1 MKSNGFFL
9 TRDFDIDIN
18 EDIDFYDLEE
28 NGEIIANLMVWGY
41 NKLINDLKILPKKIG
56 EDEEDNLIY
65 NCYVEFTETNKFWFT
80 ISFYDF
86 DEEYLDKDIVKKI
99 KEINQE
105 IRIEINT
112 KEEIE
117 MFKNKVNNA
126 LVDLGYKNIG
136 MAFKLEK
143 DMRK

>member
-9 TRDFDIDIN
+9 TRDFDIDTD

-28 NGEIIANLMVWGY
+28 NGEVIANLIVWGY
-41 NKLINDLKILPKKIG
+41 NKLINDLKILPKKLG

-65 NCYVEFTETNKFWFT
+65 NCYVEFTETDKFWFT

-117 MFKNKVNNA
+117 MFRYKVNNA
-126 LVDLGYKNIG
+126 LLDLGYGDIKE
-136 MAFKLEK
+136 AFKE
-143 DMRK
+143 DEE

>member
-9 TRDFDIDIN
+9 TRDFDIDTN

-28 NGEIIANLMVWGY
+28 NGEVIANLMVWGY
-41 NKLINDLKILPKKIG
+41 DKLINDLKILPKELG

-65 NCYVEFTETNKFWFT
+65 NCYVEFTETNKFWFV
-80 ISFYDF
+80 ISFYSY
-86 DEEYLDKDIVKKI
+86 DEEYLDKEIVKKI

-126 LVDLGYKNIG
+126 LFDLGYENIEE
-136 MAFKLEK
+136 AFKEYK
-143 DMRK
+143 E

>member
-9 TRDFDIDIN
+9 TRDFDIDTN

-28 NGEIIANLMVWGY
+28 NGEVIANLMVWGY
-41 NKLINDLKILPKKIG
+41 NKLINDLKILPKKLG
-56 EDEEDNLIY
+56 EDEEDNLAY
-65 NCYVEFTETNKFWFT
+65 NCYVEFTETDKFWFT

-86 DEEYLDKDIVKKI
+86 DKEYLDKEIVKKI

-117 MFKNKVNNA
+117 MFRYKVNNA
-126 LVDLGYKNIG
+126 LLDLGYGNIKE
-136 MAFKLEK
+136 AFKE
-143 DMRK
+143 DEE

>member
-9 TRDFDIDIN
+9 TRDFDIDTN

-41 NKLINDLKILPKKIG
+41 NRLINDLKILPKELG

-65 NCYVEFTETNKFWFT
+65 NCYVEFTETDKFWFI

-86 DEEYLDKDIVKKI
+86 DKEYLDKELLKKI

-117 MFKNKVNNA
+117 MFRYKVNNA
-126 LVDLGYKNIG
+126 LLDLGYGNIKE
-136 MAFKLEK
+136 AFKEYEE
-143 DMRK
+143 

>member
-1 MKSNGFFL
+1 MENILNNIIQEFL
-9 TRDFDIDIN
+9 DN
-18 EDIDFYDLEE
+18 VCKEL
-28 NGEIIANLMVWGY
+28 
-41 NKLINDLKILPKKIG
+41 G

-65 NCYVEFTETNKFWFT
+65 NCYVEFTETDKFWFT

-86 DEEYLDKDIVKKI
+86 DKEYLDKELLKKI

>member
-9 TRDFDIDIN
+9 TRDFDIDTN

-28 NGEIIANLMVWGY
+28 NGEVIANLMVWGY
-41 NKLINDLKILPKKIG
+41 DKLINDLKILPKELG

-65 NCYVEFTETNKFWFT
+65 NCYVEFTETNKFWFV
-80 ISFYDF
+80 ISFYSY
-86 DEEYLDKDIVKKI
+86 DEEYLDKEIVKKI

-117 MFKNKVNNA
+117 MFRYKVNNA
-126 LVDLGYKNIG
+126 LLDLGYENIKE
-136 MAFKLEK
+136 AFKEYEE
-143 DMRK
+143 

>member
-9 TRDFDIDIN
+9 TRDFDIDTN

-28 NGEIIANLMVWGY
+28 NGEVIANLMVWGY
-41 NKLINDLKILPKKIG
+41 DKLINDLKILPKKLG

-65 NCYVEFTETNKFWFT
+65 NCYVEFTETNKFWFV
-80 ISFYDF
+80 ISFYSY
-86 DEEYLDKDIVKKI
+86 DEEYLDKEIVKKI

-112 KEEIE
+112 KEEVE

-126 LVDLGYKNIG
+126 LFDLGYENIKE
-136 MAFKLEK
+136 AFKEYEE
-143 DMRK
+143 

>member
-9 TRDFDIDIN
+9 TRDFDINTN

-41 NKLINDLKILPKKIG
+41 NKLINDLKILPKEIG

-65 NCYVEFTETNKFWFT
+65 NCYVEFTETNKFWFV
-80 ISFYDF
+80 ISFYSY
-86 DEEYLDKDIVKKI
+86 DEEYLDKEIVKKI

-117 MFKNKVNNA
+117 MFRYKVNNA
-126 LVDLGYKNIG
+126 LLDLGYGNIKE
-136 MAFKLEK
+136 AFKEYEE
-143 DMRK
+143 

>member
-9 TRDFDIDIN
+9 TRDFDIDTN
-18 EDIDFYDLEE
+18 EDIDFYNLEE
-28 NGEIIANLMVWGY
+28 NGEVIANLMVWGY
-41 NKLINDLKILPKKIG
+41 NKLINDLKILPKKLG

-65 NCYVEFTETNKFWFT
+65 NCYVEFTETNKFWFV
-80 ISFYDF
+80 ISFYSY
-86 DEEYLDKDIVKKI
+86 DEEYLDKEIVKKI

-117 MFKNKVNNA
+117 MFRYKVNNA
-126 LVDLGYKNIG
+126 LLDLGYGNIKE
-136 MAFKLEK
+136 AFKEYEE
-143 DMRK
+143 

>member
-28 NGEIIANLMVWGY
+28 NGEVIANLMVWGY
-41 NKLINDLKILPKKIG
+41 NKLINDLKILPKKLG

-65 NCYVEFTETNKFWFT
+65 NCYVEFTETNKFWFV
-80 ISFYDF
+80 ISFYSY
-86 DEEYLDKDIVKKI
+86 DEEYLDKEIVKKI

-117 MFKNKVNNA
+117 MFRYKVNNA
-126 LVDLGYKNIG
+126 LLDLGYGNIKE
-136 MAFKLEK
+136 AFKEYEE
-143 DMRK
+143 

>member
-9 TRDFDIDIN
+9 TRDFDIDTN

-28 NGEIIANLMVWGY
+28 NGEVIANLMVWGY
-41 NKLINDLKILPKKIG
+41 DKLINDLKILPKELG

-65 NCYVEFTETNKFWFT
+65 NCYVEFTETNKFWFV
-80 ISFYDF
+80 ISFYSY
-86 DEEYLDKDIVKKI
+86 DEEYLDKEIVKKI

-117 MFKNKVNNA
+117 MFRYKVNNA
-126 LVDLGYKNIG
+126 LLDLGYGDIKE
-136 MAFKLEK
+136 AFKE
-143 DMRK
+143 DEE

>member
-9 TRDFDIDIN
+9 TRDFDIDTD

-28 NGEIIANLMVWGY
+28 NGEVIANLIVWGY
-41 NKLINDLKILPKKIG
+41 NKLINDLKILPKKLG
-56 EDEEDNLIY
+56 KDEEDNLIY
-65 NCYVEFTETNKFWFT
+65 NCYVEFTETDKFWFT

-86 DEEYLDKDIVKKI
+86 DKEYLDKDIVKKI

-112 KEEIE
+112 KEEVE
-117 MFKNKVNNA
+117 MFRYKVNNA
-126 LVDLGYKNIG
+126 LLDLGYGNIKE
-136 MAFKLEK
+136 AFKE
-143 DMRK
+143 DEE

>member
-9 TRDFDIDIN
+9 TRDFDIDTN

-28 NGEIIANLMVWGY
+28 NGEVIANLMVWGY
-41 NKLINDLKILPKKIG
+41 DKLINDLKILPKELG

-65 NCYVEFTETNKFWFT
+65 NCYVEFTETNKFWFV
-80 ISFYDF
+80 ISFYSY
-86 DEEYLDKDIVKKI
+86 DEEYLDKEIVKKI

-112 KEEIE
+112 KEEVE

-126 LVDLGYKNIG
+126 LFDLGYENIKE
-136 MAFKLEK
+136 AFKEYEE
-143 DMRK
+143 

>member
-65 NCYVEFTETNKFWFT
+65 NCYVEFTETNKFWFV
-80 ISFYDF
+80 ISFYSY
-86 DEEYLDKDIVKKI
+86 DEEYLDKEIVKKI

-117 MFKNKVNNA
+117 IFRYKVNNA
-126 LVDLGYKNIG
+126 LLDLGYENIKK
-136 MAFKLEK
+136 AFKEYEE
-143 DMRK
+143 

>member
-9 TRDFDIDIN
+9 TRDFDIDTN

-28 NGEIIANLMVWGY
+28 NGEVIANLMIWGY
-41 NKLINDLKILPKKIG
+41 DKLINDLKILPKKIG

-65 NCYVEFTETNKFWFT
+65 NCYVEFTETNKFWFV
-80 ISFYDF
+80 ISFYSY
-86 DEEYLDKDIVKKI
+86 DEEYLDKEIVKKI

-112 KEEIE
+112 KEEVE

-126 LVDLGYKNIG
+126 LFDLGYENIEE
-136 MAFKLEK
+136 AFKEYK
-143 DMRK
+143 E

>member
-9 TRDFDIDIN
+9 TRDFDIDTN

-28 NGEIIANLMVWGY
+28 YKKMVANLMVWGY
-41 NKLINDLKILPKKIG
+41 DKLINDLKILPKKLG
-56 EDEEDNLIY
+56 KDEEDNLAY
-65 NCYVEFTETNKFWFT
+65 NCYIEFTETEKFWFT

-86 DEEYLDKDIVKKI
+86 DERYLDKELLNKI
-99 KEINQE
+99 KELHRE

-117 MFKNKVNNA
+117 IFKNKVNNA
-126 LVDLGYKNIG
+126 LIDLGYKNID

>member
-41 NKLINDLKILPKKIG
+41 NKLINDLKILPKKLG
-56 EDEEDNLIY
+56 EDEEDNLAY
-65 NCYVEFTETNKFWFT
+65 NCYVESTETDKFWFT

-86 DEEYLDKDIVKKI
+86 DEEYLDKEIVKKI

-117 MFKNKVNNA
+117 MFRYKVNNA
-126 LVDLGYKNIG
+126 LLDLGYGNIKE
-136 MAFKLEK
+136 AFKEYEE
-143 DMRK
+143 

>member
-41 NKLINDLKILPKKIG
+41 NKLINDLKILPKKLG

-65 NCYVEFTETNKFWFT
+65 NCYVEFTETDKFWFT

-86 DEEYLDKDIVKKI
+86 DEEYLDKELLKKI

-105 IRIEINT
+105 IRIEINI

-117 MFKNKVNNA
+117 MFRYKVNNA
-126 LVDLGYKNIG
+126 LLDLGYGNIKE
-136 MAFKLEK
+136 AFKEYEE
-143 DMRK
+143 

>member
-9 TRDFDIDIN
+9 TRDFDIDTD

-28 NGEIIANLMVWGY
+28 NGEVIANLIVWGY
-41 NKLINDLKILPKKIG
+41 NKLINDLKILPKKLG

-65 NCYVEFTETNKFWFT
+65 NCYVEFTETDKFWFT

-86 DEEYLDKDIVKKI
+86 DKEYLDKDIVKKI

-117 MFKNKVNNA
+117 MFRYKVNNA
-126 LVDLGYKNIG
+126 LLDLGYGDIKE
-136 MAFKLEK
+136 AFKE
-143 DMRK
+143 DEE

>member
-9 TRDFDIDIN
+9 TRDFDIDTN

-28 NGEIIANLMVWGY
+28 NGEVIANLMVWGY
-41 NKLINDLKILPKKIG
+41 DKLINDLKILPKKIG

-65 NCYVEFTETNKFWFT
+65 NCYVEFTETNKFWFV
-80 ISFYDF
+80 ISFYGY
-86 DEEYLDKDIVKKI
+86 DEEYLDKEIIKKI

-117 MFKNKVNNA
+117 MFRYKVNNA
-126 LVDLGYKNIG
+126 LLDLGYENIKE
-136 MAFKLEK
+136 AFKEYEE
-143 DMRK
+143 

>member
-41 NKLINDLKILPKKIG
+41 NKLINDLKILPKKLG
-56 EDEEDNLIY
+56 EDEEDNLAY
-65 NCYVEFTETNKFWFT
+65 NCYVKFTETDKFWFT

-86 DEEYLDKDIVKKI
+86 DEEYLDKEIVKKI

-112 KEEIE
+112 KEEVE
-117 MFKNKVNNA
+117 MFRYKVNNA
-126 LVDLGYKNIG
+126 LLDLGYGNIKE
-136 MAFKLEK
+136 AFKEYEE
-143 DMRK
+143 

>member
-9 TRDFDIDIN
+9 TRDFDIDTN

-28 NGEIIANLMVWGY
+28 NGEVIANLMVWGY
-41 NKLINDLKILPKKIG
+41 DKLINDLKILPKELG

-65 NCYVEFTETNKFWFT
+65 NCYVEFTETNKFWFV
-80 ISFYDF
+80 ISFYSY
-86 DEEYLDKDIVKKI
+86 DEEYLDKEIVKKI

-112 KEEIE
+112 KEEVE

-126 LVDLGYKNIG
+126 LFDLGYENIEE
-136 MAFKLEK
+136 AFKEYK
-143 DMRK
+143 E

>member
-65 NCYVEFTETNKFWFT
+65 NCYVEFTKTDKFWFT

-86 DEEYLDKDIVKKI
+86 DKEYLDKELLKKI

-117 MFKNKVNNA
+117 MFRYKVNNA
-126 LVDLGYKNIG
+126 LLDLGYGNIKE
-136 MAFKLEK
+136 AFKEYEE
-143 DMRK
+143 

>member
-9 TRDFDIDIN
+9 TRDFDIDTN

-28 NGEIIANLMVWGY
+28 NGEVIANLMVWGY
-41 NKLINDLKILPKKIG
+41 DKLINDLKILPKELG

-65 NCYVEFTETNKFWFT
+65 NCYVEFTETNKFWFV

-86 DEEYLDKDIVKKI
+86 DKEYLDKELLKKI

-117 MFKNKVNNA
+117 MFRYKVNNA
-126 LVDLGYKNIG
+126 LLDLGYGNIKE
-136 MAFKLEK
+136 AFKEYEE
-143 DMRK
+143 

>member
-9 TRDFDIDIN
+9 TRDFDIDTN

-65 NCYVEFTETNKFWFT
+65 NCYVEFTETNKFWFV
-80 ISFYDF
+80 ISFYSY
-86 DEEYLDKDIVKKI
+86 DEEYLDKEIVKKI

-117 MFKNKVNNA
+117 MFRYKVNNA
-126 LVDLGYKNIG
+126 LLDLGYGNIKE
-136 MAFKLEK
+136 AFKEYEE
-143 DMRK
+143 

>member
-9 TRDFDIDIN
+9 TRDFDIDTD

-28 NGEIIANLMVWGY
+28 NGEVIANLIVWGY
-41 NKLINDLKILPKKIG
+41 NKLINDLKILPKKLG
-56 EDEEDNLIY
+56 KDEEDNLIY
-65 NCYVEFTETNKFWFT
+65 NCYVEFTETNKFWFV
-80 ISFYDF
+80 ISFYSY
-86 DEEYLDKDIVKKI
+86 DEEYLDKEIVKKI